1 MLEGST
7 MRRSAI
13 GVVLILGLLWT
24 SLTAEA
30 QPPPKMPRIGLLCP
44 TICGGPALEGF
55 RQGLRDWG
63 YMEGQNILLEARQA
77 EGRFERLPALA
88 AELVRL
94 NVDVI
99 VAASAGAWAAKNATR
114 TIPIVFGGVSTP
126 VEAGLVASLAQP
138 GGNITGV
145 ATMPTREFSGK
156 LLELLKEAVP
166 GAARVA
172 VLYNPASGAAVQA
185 LTPAAPVLRVEIQPF
200 EVRSPEEFEGVF
212 EAVHRAHVDAL
223 FVRSDPLMAL
233 HRARIAALAQQ
244 HRLPAI
250 AMSREFAEVGCLM
263 TYGVSMFNHFRRDA
277 YYVDRILKGAKP
289 ADLPVEQPAKFEL
302 VINLKTAQA
311 LGLTMPPT
319 VLFQAD
325 EVIR

>member
-1 MLEGST
+1 
-7 MRRSAI
+7 MRRSVI
-13 GVVLILGLLWT
+13 GLIVTLGFLVTPLCT
-24 SLTAEA
+24 NA
-30 QPPPKMPRIGLLCP
+30 QPPQKIPRIGLLCP
-44 TICGGPALEGF
+44 TTCGGPALAGF
-55 RQGLRDWG
+55 LQGLRDRG
-63 YMEGQNILLEARQA
+63 YMEGQNILLEYRQA
-77 EGRFERLPALA
+77 EGRFERLPDLA

-99 VAASAGAWAAKNATR
+99 EAASTAVWAAKNATS
-114 TIPIVFGGVSTP
+114 TLPIVFGGVATP

-138 GGNITGV
+138 SGNITGV

-156 LLELLKEAVP
+156 LLELLKETLP

-172 VLYNPASGAAVQA
+172 VLYNPASGPAVPA
-185 LTPAAPVLRVEIQPF
+185 LAPATSVLRVELQPF
-200 EVRSPEEFEGVF
+200 EVRSPEDFEGAF
-212 EAVHRAHVDAL
+212 EAARRARADAL
-223 FVRSDPLMAL
+223 FVRSDPLIAL

-250 AMSREFAEVGCLM
+250 AISREFAEAGVLM
-263 TYGVSMFNHFRRDA
+263 TYGVSIYNLFQRTA

-289 ADLPVEQPAKFEL
+289 ADLPVEQPTKFEL

-311 LGLTMPPT
+311 FGLNIPPT
-319 VLFQAD
+319 VLFRAD